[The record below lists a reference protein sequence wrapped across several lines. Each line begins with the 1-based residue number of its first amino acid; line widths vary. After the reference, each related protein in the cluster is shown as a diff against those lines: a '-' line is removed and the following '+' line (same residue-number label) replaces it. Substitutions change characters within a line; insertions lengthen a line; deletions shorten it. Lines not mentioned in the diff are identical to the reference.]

1 VAGGGGLLTE
11 AAAGGPKRR
20 GPRIVVVGAGA
31 FGGWSALWL
40 LRRDARV
47 TLVDA
52 RGPGNIQASS
62 GGETR
67 IARAVYGTN
76 APAMRL
82 AIRSMQIWK
91 EEQAR
96 LGVELFRERGV
107 LWMTTTSDDS
117 YLKAALPLLREAGRP
132 FEEVTP
138 AAAARRW
145 PAMSFED
152 ARRVVLEPMAGYLL
166 ARRASETVARR
177 VATEGGTVRQAE
189 VLPTAL
195 PDLPGPDGA
204 GAAPGRLD
212 ALMLAG
218 GERLEADAF
227 VFALGPW
234 IGAFFPGLVGS
245 RVRPTRQELFT
256 FATPPGDAR
265 FHDDA
270 LPTWADLGE
279 TLRYGIPGPA
289 PAAGGRAGAARG
301 MKFGDDTRGPIFD
314 PTQGDRAAS
323 VEGER
328 AARAYLA
335 HRFPALKDPPLE
347 SAQVCQYEETPD
359 RQYLIDR
366 HPHAENVFIAGGG
379 SGHGFKNGPA
389 IGAMVAAMVLDGRET
404 DPDFALRR
412 LEA

>member
-1 VAGGGGLLTE
+1 M
-11 AAAGGPKRR
+11 
-20 GPRIVVVGAGA
+20 VVGAGA

-40 LRRDARV
+40 QRRGARV

-52 RGPGNIQASS
+52 RGPGNIQGSS
-62 GGETR
+62 GGATR

-91 EEQAR
+91 EEQTR

-117 YLKAALPLLREAGRP
+117 YLKTALPLLRGAARP

-145 PAMSFED
+145 PAMNFED

-166 ARRASETVARR
+166 ARRASETVARQ
-177 VATEGGTVRQAE
+177 VAAEGGTVRQAD

-195 PDLPGPDGA
+195 PDLPGPDGD

-212 ALMLAG
+212 ALTLAG

-234 IGAFFPGLVGS
+234 IGGFFPGLIGD

-265 FHDDA
+265 FFDEA
-270 LPTWADLGE
+270 LPTWADLGA
-279 TLRYGIPGPA
+279 TLRYGIPGPD
-289 PAAGGRAGAARG
+289 PASTRRAREARG

-314 PTQGDRAAS
+314 ATQGDRAAS
-323 VEGER
+323 AEGER

-389 IGAMVAAMVLDGRET
+389 IGTMVAAMVLDGRET

-412 LEA
+412 FEA

>member
-1 VAGGGGLLTE
+1 M
-11 AAAGGPKRR
+11 
-20 GPRIVVVGAGA
+20 VVGAGA

-40 LRRDARV
+40 LRRGARV

-52 RGPGNIQASS
+52 RGPGNIQGSS
-62 GGETR
+62 GGATR

-91 EEQAR
+91 EEQTR

-117 YLKAALPLLREAGRP
+117 YLKTALPLLRGAARP

-145 PAMSFED
+145 PAMNFED

-166 ARRASETVARR
+166 ARRASETVARQ
-177 VATEGGTVRQAE
+177 VAAEGGTVRQAD

-195 PDLPGPDGA
+195 PDLPGPDGD

-212 ALMLAG
+212 ALTLAG

-234 IGAFFPGLVGS
+234 IGGFFPGLIGD

-265 FHDDA
+265 FFDEA
-270 LPTWADLGE
+270 LPTWADLGA
-279 TLRYGIPGPA
+279 TLRYGIPGPD
-289 PAAGGRAGAARG
+289 PASTRRAREARG

-323 VEGER
+323 AEGER

-335 HRFPALKDPPLE
+335 HRFPALKAPPLE

-389 IGAMVAAMVLDGRET
+389 IGTMVAAMVLDGRET

-412 LEA
+412 FEA